1 MNTEVKKEMTKNMI
15 RLQKAIAD
23 AGVASRREAEE
34 MIRQGLVTVNGQVI
48 THLGTQ
54 VDPEHCHIK
63 VRGKLIQSQQKKVYL
78 ALNKPI
84 GYVTTLKDP
93 QNRSTIMELIRGGI
107 KARLF
112 PVGRLDFNSEGL
124 IILTND
130 GELANE
136 IMHPRRR
143 MPKTYLVKVKGKLTP
158 SKLDKLKRGVHL
170 PDGLTAPAVIRNVR
184 PLPVNTFLEIT
195 IHEGRK
201 REIRRMFDKIGH
213 SVLKLK
219 RIRIGPVS
227 LGGLPLGKFRKL
239 NSDEIKRLTTWG
251 VKEKKN

>member
-1 MNTEVKKEMTKNMI
+1 MDTEVKKEMAENMV

-23 AGVASRREAEE
+23 AGVASRREAEDL
-34 MIRQGLVTVNGQVI
+34 IREGLVTVNGKVI
-48 THLGTQ
+48 TNLGTQ

-93 QNRSTIMELIRGGI
+93 QNRPTIMEFIRGI
-107 KARLF
+107 KARVF
-112 PVGRLDFNSEGL
+112 PVGRLDYNSEGL

-136 IMHPRRR
+136 IMHPRHH
-143 MPKTYLVKVKGKLTP
+143 MPKTYLVKVKGKLAP
-158 SKLDKLKRGVHL
+158 SKLDKLQRGIRL
-170 PDGLTAPAVIRNVR
+170 PDGLTAPAQIQKVR
-184 PLPVNTFLEIT
+184 SLPANTFLEIT

-201 REIRRMFDKIGH
+201 RQIRRMFEKLGH

-219 RIRIGPVS
+219 RIRIGPVY
-227 LGGLPLGKFRKL
+227 LGDLPPGKFRKL
-239 NSDEIKRLTTWG
+239 NPSEIKRLTTWG
-251 VKEKKN
+251 IKEKKS

>member
-1 MNTEVKKEMTKNMI
+1 MLKSKQITSNMV
-15 RLQKAIAD
+15 RLHKAMAD

-34 MIRQGLVTVNGQVI
+34 LIREGLVTVNGKVI
-48 THLGTQ
+48 TDLGTQ

-78 ALNKPI
+78 ALNKPA

-93 QNRSTIMELIRGGI
+93 QNRPTIMEFTRGI
-107 KARLF
+107 KARVF
-112 PVGRLDFNSEGL
+112 PVGRLDYNSEGL

-136 IMHPRRR
+136 IMHPSHH
-143 MPKTYLVKVKGKLTP
+143 MPKTYLVKLKGKPAP
-158 SKLDKLKRGVHL
+158 SKLEKLQRGIRL
-170 PDGLTAPAVIRNVR
+170 IEGPTAPALIRKVR
-184 PLPVNTFLEIT
+184 SLPANTFLEIT

-201 REIRRMFDKIGH
+201 RQIRRMFEKIGH

-219 RIRIGPVS
+219 RIRIGPVY
-227 LGGLPLGKFRKL
+227 LGDLPLGKFRRL
-239 NSDEIKRLTTWG
+239 DPSEIKLLKTWG
-251 VKEKKN
+251 VKEKN